1 MHPKRPEIVGR
12 LNVTTKLLTLL
23 TLLTQVLVKILCP
36 IRQTKTQQSLQTKL
50 MVKQIQLNKIR
61 LGYRIQ
67 RVVNK

>member
-12 LNVTTKLLTLL
+12 LNVTTKLLT
-23 TLLTQVLVKILCP
+23 QVLVKILRP

-61 LGYRIQ
+61 LVYRIQ